1 MPGYSIPLGSVIV
14 RGMDNLLVTEK
25 GMSTTHL
32 VNAST
37 FYPSVQMAVG
47 QGTGTVAAFCAF
59 YKTTTKKVNLREVQ
73 KELIRFN
80 AYLMPFVDVKQD
92 DPYFR
97 AVQQIGATGLLKG
110 VQITKGKS
118 TAVYFLPDS
127 IVKTSDVKPALLEI
141 YARSFLWFNKTKP
154 GENFTV
160 GNLLSIISEM
170 TLSDPETLQ
179 RNVKKYWQSRFKFSS
194 AYDLNKPI
202 TRREFAILANL
213 YINPFARNVDITGRL
228 IN

>member
-1 MPGYSIPLGSVIV
+1 V
-14 RGMDNLLVTEK
+14 
-25 GMSTTHL
+25 
-32 VNAST
+32 
-37 FYPSVQMAVG
+37 
-47 QGTGTVAAFCAF
+47 
-59 YKTTTKKVNLREVQ
+59 REVQ

-97 AVQQIGATGLLKG
+97 SIQQIGATGLIKG
-110 VQITKGKS
+110 MQLTRGKS
-118 TAVYFLPDS
+118 TATYFLPDS
-127 IVKTSDVKPALLEI
+127 TVKTAEVKPVLIEI

-154 GENFTV
+154 ADNFTV
-160 GNLLSIISEM
+160 GNLLSFISEM

-179 RNVKKYWQSRFKFSS
+179 RNVKRYWQSRFKFTST
-194 AYDLNKPI
+194 YDLNKPI